1 MEDLLSKISDNYQRG
16 LPFVAY
22 ALPESSTIVALLQ
35 KDARVYESSN
45 FAEEGFVFAPFS
57 DGRTLLIPAVKSEML
72 RASLSDKITPVTVSS
87 EENNSEKETYIKL
100 VGVAV
105 DYISNGEAQKI
116 VTSRREEVKLKT
128 FEFSAV
134 VSRLFA
140 LYPGAF
146 RYIWHHPE
154 SGTWCGA
161 TPEIL
166 IETQGKKFN
175 TMALAGTRTYVENTR
190 AKWTPKELNEQQMV
204 VDAITTRLEPLV
216 SILKVSN
223 TKDYRAGSLVHLR
236 TDFQGILDKSKS
248 GLECLVRALHPTP
261 AVCGTPQE
269 VAKNFILANE
279 NYDRTYYTGFLGPI
293 HADKD
298 VSRLFVNLRCMKII
312 GHSAYLYVGGG
323 ITVDSLAEAEWDETQ
338 NKLQTMLQV
347 LSPWL

>member
-1 MEDLLSKISDNYQRG
+1 MEDFFKKIADNYQRN

-22 ALPESSTIVALLQ
+22 ALPESSTVIGMFQ
-35 KDARVYESSN
+35 KDTSVYESSDL
-45 FAEEGFVFAPFS
+45 AEEGFVFAPFS
-57 DGRTLLIPAVKSEML
+57 AGRRLLIPAAKSEIL
-72 RASLSDKITPVTVSS
+72 KASLSEKITPITVSS
-87 EENNSEKETYIKL
+87 EENPSEKQIYKKL
-100 VGVAV
+100 VGAAI
-105 DYISNGEAQKI
+105 DKIAGGTAQKI
-116 VTSRREEVKLKT
+116 VTSRCKEVQLKT
-128 FEFSAV
+128 FEISEV
-134 VSRLFA
+134 LSRLFS
-140 LYPGAF
+140 LYPEAF

-166 IETQGKKFN
+166 IETEGKKFN
-175 TMALAGTRTYVENTR
+175 TMALAGTRTHVGNTR
-190 AKWTPKELNEQQMV
+190 NYWTPKELNEQQWV

-223 TKDYRAGSLVHLR
+223 TKDQRAGSMVHLR
-236 TDFQGILDKSKS
+236 TDFQGILEKGKS
-248 GLECLVRALHPTP
+248 GLEGLVRALHPTP

-293 HADKD
+293 HGDD
-298 VSRLFVNLRCMKII
+298 GTSRLFVNLRCMKMSD
-312 GHSAYLYVGGG
+312 HSANLYVGGG
-323 ITVDSLAEAEWDETQ
+323 ITLDSLAEAEWDETQ